1 MSAPSQS
8 SEAEA
13 AAPALPARAP
23 SASRSQPTGLRRS
36 VDVLVALTRSD
47 LRARYGRGSDRVLKW
62 MLDPVALVGVYL
74 LMVAFVLDRPGEA
87 PGLSLTCAVIPFQ
100 LFMLATIA
108 GLSCVLLRSS
118 IILNMPFPRTLIPV
132 SSTLT
137 ETAAFG
143 ASLALVAVMMII
155 YGIAPTV
162 AILWLPVVMLVNV
175 LLAVAVSFPAAL
187 FGLWF
192 LDLRAF
198 AINCSRAL
206 FFLAPGIVP
215 LAAVKPNTRGWLEL
229 NPLTGLFEA
238 YRSVLLYGKSPPAW
252 ELLYPT
258 AAAAL
263 LLLLF
268 VPLYRKEAPHF
279 AKVLG

>member
-1 MSAPSQS
+1 
-8 SEAEA
+8 
-13 AAPALPARAP
+13 
-23 SASRSQPTGLRRS
+23 
-36 VDVLVALTRSD
+36 VLIALTRSD
-47 LRARYGRGSDRVLKW
+47 LRARYGRGSDRILKW

-74 LMVAFVLDRPGEA
+74 LMVAFVLDRPGKA
-87 PGLSLTCAVIPFQ
+87 PGLSLTCAVVPFQ

-108 GLSCVLLRSS
+108 GLSCVLLRAS

-143 ASLALVAVMMII
+143 ASLALVAVMMAV
-155 YGIAPTV
+155 YGVAPTV
-162 AILWLPVVMLVNV
+162 AILWLPIVMLINV

-192 LDLRAF
+192 TDLRAF
-198 AINCSRAL
+198 AINCVRAL
-206 FFLAPGIVP
+206 FFIAPGIVP
-215 LAAVKPNTRGWLEL
+215 LTEVKPDTRGWLEL

-238 YRSVLLYGKSPPAW
+238 YRNVLLYGKSPPAW

-258 AAAAL
+258 AAAL
-263 LLLLF
+263 VILLLF